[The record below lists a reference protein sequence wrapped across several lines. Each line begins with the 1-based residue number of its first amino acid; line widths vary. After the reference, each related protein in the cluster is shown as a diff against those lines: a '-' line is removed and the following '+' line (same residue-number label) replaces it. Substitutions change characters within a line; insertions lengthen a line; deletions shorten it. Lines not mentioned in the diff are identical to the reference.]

1 MTGPYLDPLSDPDPL
16 RDAALVRELAE
27 EWCIFDPFVAGKRRV
42 DLHPLVL
49 PRSLHAQAIAAA
61 EATVRTIG
69 RAAAVAFDDGV
80 EAARY
85 RVHPSIEALARA
97 SHAAGDDASLVRVD
111 LLWGTDGR
119 FHACEVNA
127 DCPGGHNESLALPRL
142 AQRIRGASP
151 RSTPLEN
158 PTDLVEA
165 LAARLAELAEGGDVG
180 ILYATAYAED
190 LQVCA
195 LLRRALAAHGV
206 TAHLAPPTAPHFDGT
221 VLRLWDAPVRV
232 LYRYFPIEYME
243 GQKNLRAIEDAVACG
258 AVRTVSSFSELF
270 AQSKLAFARAWALFD
285 CTGTPIPETH
295 DATALS
301 RDELVSGRAR
311 WVLKKAFGRVG
322 DDVYVGALESDADWT
337 EIVDDVLAHARA
349 RGAAGGSWIAQRFVE
364 QAPLPT
370 PWGPRFVTLGAYV
383 LDGRFRGYY
392 ARITP
397 HSHVSHDALVVP
409 VFVAP
414 DEAGAEP

>member
-1 MTGPYLDPLSDPDPL
+1 LEPLSDPDPL
-16 RDAALVRELAE
+16 RDASLVRELAE

-49 PRSLHAQAIAAA
+49 PRALHRAAITAA
-61 EATVRTIG
+61 EQAVQIVG
-69 RAAAVAFDDGV
+69 RAAAVAFDDGT

-85 RVHPSIEALARA
+85 RVHASIEALARA

-142 AQRIRGASP
+142 AQRVRGAAS
-151 RSTPLEN
+151 RPLEN

-165 LAARLAELAEGGDVG
+165 LATRLAELADGGAVG
-180 ILYATAYAED
+180 IVYATAYAED

-206 TAHLAPPTAPHFDGT
+206 TAHLAPPTAPRFDGT
-221 VLRLWDAPVRV
+221 ALRIWDEPVRV

-243 GQKNLRAIEDAVACG
+243 GQKNLREIEDAVACG
-258 AVRTVSSFSELF
+258 AVRTVSSFAELF

-285 CTGTPIPETH
+285 CRGSCIPETH
-295 DATALS
+295 DALALAKE
-301 RDELVSGRAR
+301 DLVRERAR

-322 DDVYVGALESDADWT
+322 DDVFVGPLESEADWS
-337 EIVDDVLAHARA
+337 EIVNDVHQD
-349 RGAAGGSWIAQRFVE
+349 AAKGGSWIAQRFVE

-383 LDGRFRGYY
+383 LDGRFCGYY

-397 HSHVSHDALVVP
+397 DSHVSHDALVVP
-409 VFVAP
+409 VFVDSDQGAP
-414 DEAGAEP
+414 A